1 MASPVHL
8 SRDRA
13 QTRRMHHRAMRQITD
28 VLGVCLNSTRAKEQW
43 TCLRRDKQQE
53 LYSKRTDQGLAN
65 GSSVY
70 YLAVNEAECGFEEAF
85 ELLHFD
91 STAQFRLM
99 MKLLHG
105 RDFKDGALLSM
116 RTKEH
121 SVSDWTLDTQHAA
134 VWFVY
139 QDHRKS
145 VLLREQH
152 LTFFQTLKIFIPD
165 NQHQQEDYHTGVSST
180 SQTSSMAGLNARP
193 YDGVHKR
200 TIALSWLPFPRSHEA
215 MLETTQQVDLQYT
228 LIVEE
233 ISPNRLRL
241 SCVTSSFHDDND
253 GPMAGSPWAARTIA
267 RRLALRSV
275 GKLESAVAASRIGDC
290 QLVAPHQWVKNEDRA
305 SCVICWKRFNA
316 IFRRRHH
323 CRLCGEVICGSC
335 SSLRTI
341 NIVSMKTKEV
351 QKTRICHLCN
361 NKARLKAKPHE
372 YSSGNNNNN
381 NRYQGQR
388 RHHHKHHSNNRI
400 PPSQQRWDQ
409 VPLLESDSELP
420 LSLRMLPANLKA
432 VASHGS
438 QDYVLPPP
446 SMEFTRPRRTTMRFE
461 ASDNNNELEDHDS
474 GGYIGALPDRLV
486 ATVNSKIISIKSIA
500 RSTKNFWQTVPSNT
514 SSKKSVWS
522 LQVLDS
528 NSVESSLNSPDWDR
542 GGNSASFD
550 ASQSGFNA
558 SRSFLHPA
566 AIVSKSRRAAQ
577 PIRIAAEASSNSS
590 ADRSFLSSYSV
601 VNSKEREEEDTRRLD
616 HRRTSM
622 MSSNVGLLDQDS
634 MGDEGYFLPKL
645 EDDREE
651 ERLKLLDVIV
661 SPACTLIDRTMMHRS
676 CEIAAAAFGVTAAFI
691 ARVDEEYV
699 LIEHAIG
706 TRDLAPQDEIL
717 RRESLCDFVLVQP
730 PYQPLVVLN
739 CLADP
744 RTREIPMV
752 QHLRIRFFVGINICV
767 RGLPIACLCAF
778 GQDEDTESEESEDG
792 HISASYYDSSIL
804 ENEARQMEDEL
815 ESLVYGLE
823 LY

>member
-1 MASPVHL
+1 
-8 SRDRA
+8 
-13 QTRRMHHRAMRQITD
+13 MHHRAMRQITD
-28 VLGVCLNSTRAKEQW
+28 VLAVCLNSTRAKEQW

-53 LYSKRTDQGLAN
+53 LYAKRTDQGLTN
-65 GSSVY
+65 GSSAY
-70 YLAVNEAECGFEEAF
+70 YLAVNEASCGFEEAF
-85 ELLHFD
+85 DLLHFD

-121 SVSDWTLDTQHAA
+121 SISDWTLDTQHAA
-134 VWFVY
+134 VWFIY

-165 NQHQQEDYHTGVSST
+165 NQNQHEEYHTAGTST

-193 YDGVHKR
+193 HDGVHKR

-215 MLETTQQVDLQYT
+215 VVETAQQVDLQFT

-233 ISPNRLRL
+233 ISPNQLRL
-241 SCVTSSFHDDND
+241 SCVTSSFHDEND
-253 GPMAGSPWAARTIA
+253 GPMAGPPWAARAIA

-361 NKARLKAKPHE
+361 NKARLKSNSYE
-372 YSSGNNNNN
+372 YPSSI
-381 NRYQGQR
+381 NRHQEQQ
-388 RHHHKHHSNNRI
+388 HHQHNHSNNIDRI
-400 PPSQQRWDQ
+400 PPSSQRWDQ

-420 LSLRMLPANLKA
+420 LSVRMLPANLK
-432 VASHGS
+432 VVGS

-446 SMEFTRPRRTTMRFE
+446 SMDFLLPQRARPRDIE
-461 ASDNNNELEDHDS
+461 SSDLYNELEKPDS

-500 RSTKNFWQTVPSNT
+500 RSTKNFWQSAPSAT
-514 SSKKSVWS
+514 SSKRSAWS
-522 LQVLDS
+522 LQVFDA
-528 NSVESSLNSPDWDR
+528 NSVESSMNSPDWDL
-542 GGNSASFD
+542 GSHNAQFD
-550 ASQSGFNA
+550 ASRSGFNA
-558 SRSFLHPA
+558 SRSFLDPA
-566 AIVSKSRRAAQ
+566 AMISKSRRAAQ
-577 PIRIAAEASSNSS
+577 PIRIAAEASSYSS
-590 ADRSFLSSYSV
+590 ADRSFLSSHSV
-601 VNSKEREEEDTRRLD
+601 AYSKERDEDDHKRFD

-622 MSSNVGLLDQDS
+622 MSSNMGLLDQDS
-634 MGDEGYFLPKL
+634 LGDDGYFLPKL
-645 EDDREE
+645 DKGREE
-651 ERLKLLDVIV
+651 ERLKLLEVIV

-676 CEIAAAAFGVTAAFI
+676 CQIAAAAFGLSAAFI
-691 ARVDEEYV
+691 ARMDEEYMV
-699 LIEHAIG
+699 IEHVVG
-706 TRDLAPQDEIL
+706 TLELAPQDEIL

-730 PYQPLVVLN
+730 PYQPLVVLD

-744 RTREIPMV
+744 RTRDIPMV

-778 GQDEDTESEESEDG
+778 GQEDDTQSEESEDG
-792 HISASYYDSSIL
+792 HITASYYDSSIL
-804 ENEARQMEDEL
+804 ENEARHMEDEL
-815 ESLVYGLE
+815 ESLVHGLA